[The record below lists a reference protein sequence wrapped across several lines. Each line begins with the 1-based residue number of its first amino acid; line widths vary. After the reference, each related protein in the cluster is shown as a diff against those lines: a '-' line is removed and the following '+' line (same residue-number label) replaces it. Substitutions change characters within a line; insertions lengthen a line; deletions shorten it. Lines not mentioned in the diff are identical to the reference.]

1 MLNNL
6 FSKKNQN
13 PKTEIKEPENSIGE
27 WMEEKIENE
36 KMAIDVYQT
45 NQAIII
51 KSILAGIHP
60 DNLKISLHHDLL
72 TIKGSYRK
80 EEIIPEE
87 NYLYKE
93 CYFGDFSRSIILPYE
108 VDGKKIEATL
118 EDGVL
123 TVILPKADTTETNIK
138 ITS

>member
-13 PKTEIKEPENSIGE
+13 TDIEEPENSTDGWI
-27 WMEEKIENE
+27 EEKVENE

-60 DNLKISLHHDLL
+60 ENLKISLHNDLL
-72 TIKGSYRK
+72 IIKGSYGK
-80 EEIIPEE
+80 EELIPEE
-87 NYLYKE
+87 DYLYKE
-93 CYFGDFSRSIILPYE
+93 CYFGDFSRS
-108 VDGKKIEATL
+108 
-118 EDGVL
+118 
-123 TVILPKADTTETNIK
+123 
-138 ITS
+138 

>member
-13 PKTEIKEPENSIGE
+13 TETEEPENSIDE
-27 WMEEKIENE
+27 WIEERVENE

-60 DNLKISLHHDLL
+60 ENLKISLHNDLL
-72 TIKGSYRK
+72 TIKGSYNK

-108 VDGKKIEATL
+108 VDGKKIDASL

-123 TVILPKADTTETNIK
+123 TVILPKADQTETNIK
-138 ITS
+138 IKS